1 MLTFVNEELFAYA
14 TKHEVNSQTKK
25 EILQLGVSTS
35 NFLVGYAKGSKM
47 DKYHNPQ
54 KDQKIN
60 KKHDI
65 DMRDNPSIVPIN
77 REILTVNYVS
87 DAQTNDPSLLMQQP
101 TSLKVTENSRNIP
114 QVTVRCLKENS
125 ENKSDIYVIAFP
137 FNGMITPIPED
148 PKYRI
153 YKGMIM
159 SSVRPFYFNGRRYRK
174 ILYLVIEPHRA
185 LFDKNHKHH
194 TDVINITLESYAIYK
209 DKETGEEKTNHE
221 TFRLDM
227 CTASS
232 MTGWD
237 YETMDEAYKID
248 PNMDKPLWVTF
259 KFAPKDGNKNQNY
272 RQNKNDDDFE
282 NPFNGRTPNPAKR
295 KNGQKNGYVEGNTY
309 VTTNKNGIRKEVPI
323 RNNNNSYRKNDKNDL
338 DSMMQSSGMFDEEK
352 FDRSNRYDRKKKG
365 KKGGK
370 NNRKNYDDYDY

>member
-1 MLTFVNEELFAYA
+1 MLTFVNEELFAYD

-65 DMRDNPSIVPIN
+65 DMRDNPSIVPVN

-87 DAQTNDPSLLMQQP
+87 DAQTNEPSLLMQQP

-174 ILYLVIEPHRA
+174 ILYLVIEPHCA

-221 TFRLDM
+221 TFHLNM
-227 CTASS
+227 MESS
-232 MTGWD
+232 FSSDWT
-237 YETMDEAYKID
+237 YETMNEAYRIETN
-248 PNMDKPLWVTF
+248 PEKPLWITF
-259 KFAPKDGNKNQNY
+259 RFGARDSENKGP
-272 RQNKNDDDFE
+272 RQNN
-282 NPFNGRTPNPAKR
+282 NNNFNKEKKFDNRNQTSQKP
-295 KNGQKNGYVEGNTY
+295 KNGQKGGYIEGNTY

-323 RNNNNSYRKNDKNDL
+323 RGNEPHKNNKKDL
-338 DSMMQSSGMFDEEK
+338 DSMMKESGMFDDEK
-352 FDRSNRYDRKKKG
+352 FERGNRYDRKKNKG
-365 KKGGK
+365 KKGR
-370 NNRKNYDDYDY
+370 NNRRFDDGYDY

>member
-87 DAQTNDPSLLMQQP
+87 DAQTNEPSLLMSQP
-101 TSLKVTENSRNIP
+101 TSLKVTESSRGIP
-114 QVTVRCLKENS
+114 QVTIRCLKENS

-153 YKGMIM
+153 YKG
-159 SSVRPFYFNGRRYRK
+159 
-174 ILYLVIEPHRA
+174 
-185 LFDKNHKHH
+185 KH
-194 TDVINITLESYAIYK
+194 
-209 DKETGEEKTNHE
+209 
-221 TFRLDM
+221 
-227 CTASS
+227 
-232 MTGWD
+232 
-237 YETMDEAYKID
+237 
-248 PNMDKPLWVTF
+248 
-259 KFAPKDGNKNQNY
+259 APCIQ
-272 RQNKNDDDFE
+272 
-282 NPFNGRTPNPAKR
+282 
-295 KNGQKNGYVEGNTY
+295 
-309 VTTNKNGIRKEVPI
+309 
-323 RNNNNSYRKNDKNDL
+323 
-338 DSMMQSSGMFDEEK
+338 
-352 FDRSNRYDRKKKG
+352 
-365 KKGGK
+365 
-370 NNRKNYDDYDY
+370 

>member
-1 MLTFVNEELFAYA
+1 MLTFVNEELFSYEV
-14 TKHEVNSQTKK
+14 KHVTNAQKK
-25 EILQLGVSTS
+25 DVLQLGVSTS
-35 NFLVGYAKGSKM
+35 NFLVSYAKGSKM
-47 DKYHNPQ
+47 DKYKNPKQ
-54 KDQKIN
+54 DQKID
-60 KKHDI
+60 KQHDI
-65 DMRDNPSIVPIN
+65 DMRDNPVIVPIN
-77 REILTVNYVS
+77 REILSVNYVT
-87 DAQTNDPSLLMQQP
+87 DKQCEDPSLLMSQP
-101 TSLKVTENSRNIP
+101 TSLKVTENNRGIP
-114 QVTVRCLKENS
+114 QVSVRCLKEGYD
-125 ENKSDIYVIAFP
+125 NKSDIYVVAFP
-137 FNGMITPIPED
+137 FNGMIQPIDAD
-148 PKYRI
+148 PTYRI
-153 YKGMIM
+153 YKGLIM
-159 SSVRPFYFNGRRYRK
+159 SSVRPFYYNGRRYRK

-194 TDVINITLESYAIYK
+194 TDAIDIALESYAIYK

-221 TFRLDM
+221 TFHLNM
-227 CTASS
+227 METSFSS
-232 MTGWD
+232 DWT
-237 YETMDEAYKID
+237 YETMNEAYKID

-272 RQNKNDDDFE
+272 RQNKNDDDFA
-282 NPFNGRTPNPAKR
+282 NPFDGRTPNPAKR

-323 RNNNNSYRKNDKNDL
+323 RSNNNSYRKNDKNDL